1 MLAIPTVIFAIECF
15 SDAAGTEKHV
25 YSRWDEIQQ
34 LLPRDQPIWTKC
46 ATNDITR
53 CKEGV
58 AVTARA
64 NFQAV
69 GWLAVTMASLGCING
84 LLSFALRNWHRRFD
98 QHQRNQNLLGGD
110 GVPGAVSATENDG
123 GSKSGAPWT
132 PNGQQQH
139 SGYGTARGTARG
151 GGIRN
156 GTEELGIGIHS
167 PPEDTNT
174 YRIGFENSQ
183 SDAPLSSTPNRHA
196 KSQENTSPRPNR
208 LVRKG
213 DIRWSFVS
221 ARGLGVSMKTCCGN
235 FMSPSRT
242 LRKLLA
248 WTKTN
253 PFKAF
258 GALMVAGTGI
268 ATGIAVF
275 TFFIVS
281 RSQCALAASSFSE
294 SGGLTN
300 YSSVSQLFSM
310 PMPYGCMCEST
321 LTNEDTWHPLDGNHS
336 CAKYPPITTLP
347 PFYPTCYEIPRIQHI
362 RIANEFTYG
371 SVSVR
376 TVNSTLHPNITASL
390 TLLGLDADLKEQWS
404 AATAKADWFSYNASS
419 GVLGVDLTP
428 PETGAFDAARW
439 ASSCASASLVL
450 NIPMSLPKVKV
461 YTVNQTSNEV
471 QYSKQLPFFVC
482 ISRQDQSVVPAVT
495 GCIDVEVSTT
505 SVSVSIDSE
514 SALAI
519 NSLGKNGSSTQLFT
533 DLLEEFPFGSII
545 VNGVYGN
552 VLIENVF
559 GTGKV
564 DLSTK
569 MGNIVMRNSFAK
581 NLFMVADSGSV
592 EAVDIAA
599 FAKILNIAEA
609 LNPKSGTKLV
619 PSDFGNIHMQ
629 SNSGDTLVTGIFA

>member
-1 MLAIPTVIFAIECF
+1 MLAIPTVIFAVECF

-25 YSRWDEIQQ
+25 YSRWNEIQQ

-46 ATNDITR
+46 STNDITR

-64 NFQAV
+64 NFQAI

-84 LLSFALRNWHRRFD
+84 MLSFALRNWHRRFA
-98 QHQRNQNLLGGD
+98 QHQRDQSLLSGGGIPSTRGGD
-110 GVPGAVSATENDG
+110 SENGG
-123 GSKSGAPWT
+123 GSKNGAPWT
-132 PNGQQQH
+132 PNRQRPP
-139 SGYGTARGTARG
+139 SGYGTAG
-151 GGIRN
+151 GGGNNIGGGN
-156 GTEELGIGIHS
+156 VGIGIHS
-167 PPEDTNT
+167 PQDDANT

-183 SDAPLSSTPNRHA
+183 SDAPPDETPKRQPMA
-196 KSQENTSPRPNR
+196 QENASPRPNR

-242 LRKLLA
+242 LRRLLT

-258 GALMVAGTGI
+258 GVLLVVGTGI

-275 TFFIVS
+275 TFFIIS
-281 RSQCALAASSFSE
+281 RSQCALAASNFAE

-300 YSSVSQLFSM
+300 YSSVSQKFSM
-310 PMPYGCMCEST
+310 PVPYGCMCEST
-321 LTNEDTWHPLDGNHS
+321 LTNADTWHPLDGNGS
-336 CAKYPPITTLP
+336 CAKYPPITTMP
-347 PFYPTCYEIPRIQHI
+347 PFYPTCYEIPRVQHI
-362 RIANEFTYG
+362 RVANEFTYG
-371 SVSVR
+371 SVSIR

-390 TLLGLDADLKEQWS
+390 TLLGLDTDLKEQWL
-404 AATAKADWFSYNASS
+404 AAMAAADWFAYNASS
-419 GVLGVDLTP
+419 GVLSVNLLP
-428 PETGAFDAARW
+428 PESEAFDAARW
-439 ASSCASASLVL
+439 AASCASASIVL
-450 NIPMSLPKVKV
+450 DIPMSLPKVKV
-461 YTVNQTSNEV
+461 YTVNQTSDKV
-471 QYSKQLPFFVC
+471 QYSEELPFFVC

-495 GCIDVEVSTT
+495 GCIDVEVSAT
-505 SVSVSIDSE
+505 SVSVSMDSE

-533 DLLEEFPFGSII
+533 DLLEEFPFGDID
-545 VNGVYGN
+545 VDAVYGN

-564 DLSTK
+564 DLSTQ

-581 NLFMVADSGSV
+581 NLFMAAGSGSV

-609 LNPKSGTKLV
+609 LNPKSTAKLV

-629 SNSGDTLVTGIFA
+629 SNTGDTLVTGIFA